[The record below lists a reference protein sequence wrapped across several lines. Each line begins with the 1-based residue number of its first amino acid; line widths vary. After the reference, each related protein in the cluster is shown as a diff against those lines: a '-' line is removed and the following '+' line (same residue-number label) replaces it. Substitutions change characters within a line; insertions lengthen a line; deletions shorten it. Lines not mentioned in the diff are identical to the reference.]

1 MTGGENMSAV
11 HPKPSFL
18 VGLIGSGIAAS
29 RTPPMHEAAADA
41 AGIRYIYKKIDM
53 TELNLGVEALPDLL
67 TAAKRMG
74 FDGLNITHPCKQAI
88 LPLLDEL
95 SPDAQALGAVNTV
108 VIRDGR
114 MIGHNTDWFGFAENF
129 RRNMQGA
136 PLNQVVQF
144 GAGGAGAAVAFALM
158 KLGVQE
164 LTIIDV
170 DPAKAR
176 GVADGLSAR
185 FVEARVKVGDDV
197 AAAIAGANGVV
208 NATPIGMD
216 KYPGTPLPVALLRPD
231 LWVAEIVYFPLET
244 TLLRAARALGCRTV
258 DGGGMAIFQGT
269 EAFRLFTGIP
279 PDPDVFFETF
289 ASLGRVTPSR

>member
-1 MTGGENMSAV
+1 MPTMHQKS
-11 HPKPSFL
+11 SFL

-41 AGIRYIYKKIDM
+41 AGIRYLYKKIDL
-53 TELNLGVEALPDLL
+53 TELKLGAEALQELL

-74 FDGLNITHPCKQAI
+74 FDGLNVTHPCKQAI
-88 LPLLDEL
+88 IPLLDEL
-95 SPDAQALGAVNTV
+95 SPDAEALGAVNTV
-108 VIRDGR
+108 VVRNGR

-129 RRNMQGA
+129 RRKMQGA
-136 PLNQVVQF
+136 SLGRVVQF

-158 KLGVQE
+158 KLGVRE

-170 DPAKAR
+170 DSAKAQN
-176 GVADGLSAR
+176 VVDGLSSR
-185 FVEARVKVGDDV
+185 FAEGRLRVGQDVAVAV
-197 AAAIAGANGVV
+197 AAADGIV

-216 KYPGTPLPVALLRPD
+216 KYPGTPLPTALLRPD

-244 TLLRAARALGCRTV
+244 ALLRAARALGCRTV

-269 EAFRLFTGIP
+269 EAFRLFTDIS
-279 PDPDVFFETF
+279 PDPDIFLATF
-289 ASLGRVTPSR
+289 VSLGG

>member
-1 MTGGENMSAV
+1 MLAV
-11 HPKPSFL
+11 HPNPSFL

-41 AGIRYIYKKIDM
+41 AGIRYLYRKIDLN
-53 TELNLGVEALPDLL
+53 ELKLGVEALPDLL
-67 TAAKRMG
+67 TAAKRMS
-74 FDGLNITHPCKQAI
+74 FNGLNVTHPCKQAI

-95 SPDAQALGAVNTV
+95 SPDAEALGAVNTV
-108 VIRDGR
+108 VIKNGR
-114 MIGHNTDWFGFAENF
+114 MTGHNTDWFGFAENF

-136 PLNQVVQF
+136 PLGRVVQF

-170 DPAKAR
+170 DLPKAR
-176 GVADGLSAR
+176 SVVDGLSAR
-185 FVEARVKVGDDV
+185 FEKGRLKVGQDV
-197 AAAIAGANGVV
+197 AAAVAAADGIV

-216 KYPGTPLPVALLRPD
+216 KYPGTPLPTALLRPG
-231 LWVAEIVYFPLET
+231 LWVAEVVYFPLET
-244 TLLRAARALGCRTV
+244 ALLRAARALGCRTV

-269 EAFRLFTGIP
+269 EAFRLFTGVS
-279 PDPDVFFETF
+279 PDPDIFLATF
-289 ASLGRVTPSR
+289 VSLGG

>member
-1 MTGGENMSAV
+1 MPTMHQKS
-11 HPKPSFL
+11 SFL

-41 AGIRYIYKKIDM
+41 AGIRYLYQKIDL
-53 TELNLGVEALPDLL
+53 TELKLGAEALPDLL

-74 FDGLNITHPCKQAI
+74 FDGLNVTHPCKQAI
-88 LPLLDEL
+88 IPLLDEL
-95 SPDAQALGAVNTV
+95 SPDAKALGAVNTV
-108 VIRDGR
+108 VVKSGR

-129 RRNMQGA
+129 RRNMQDASLGR
-136 PLNQVVQF
+136 VVQF

-158 KLGVQE
+158 KLGVRE

-170 DPAKAR
+170 DPAKAQNL
-176 GVADGLSAR
+176 VDGLSPRLAEGR
-185 FVEARVKVGDDV
+185 LRVGQDV
-197 AAAIAGANGVV
+197 AAAVAAADGIV

-216 KYPGTPLPVALLRPD
+216 KYPGTPLPTPLLRPD

-244 TLLRAARALGCRTV
+244 ALLRTARAIGCRTV

-269 EAFRLFTGIP
+269 EAFRLFTGIS
-279 PDPDVFFETF
+279 PDPNVFFATF
-289 ASLGRVTPSR
+289 ASLGG

>member
-1 MTGGENMSAV
+1 MPTMHQKS
-11 HPKPSFL
+11 SFL

-41 AGIRYIYKKIDM
+41 AGIRYLYKKIDL
-53 TELNLGVEALPDLL
+53 TELKLGAEALQELL

-74 FDGLNITHPCKQAI
+74 FDGLNVTHPCKQAI
-88 LPLLDEL
+88 IPLLDEL
-95 SPDAQALGAVNTV
+95 SPDAEALGAVNTV
-108 VIRDGR
+108 VVRNGR

-129 RRNMQGA
+129 RRKMQGA
-136 PLNQVVQF
+136 SLGRVVQF

-158 KLGVQE
+158 KLGVRE

-170 DPAKAR
+170 DSAKAQN
-176 GVADGLSAR
+176 VVDGLSSR
-185 FVEARVKVGDDV
+185 FAEGRLRVGQDVAVAV
-197 AAAIAGANGVV
+197 AAADGIV

-216 KYPGTPLPVALLRPD
+216 KYPGTPLPTALLRPD

-244 TLLRAARALGCRTV
+244 ALLRAARALGCRTV

-269 EAFRLFTGIP
+269 EAFRLFTGIS
-279 PDPDVFFETF
+279 PDPDIFLATF
-289 ASLGRVTPSR
+289 VSLGG

>member
-1 MTGGENMSAV
+1 MPNM
-11 HPKPSFL
+11 HPKSSFL

-41 AGIRYIYKKIDM
+41 AGIRYLYKKIDLA
-53 TELNLGVEALPDLL
+53 ELKLGVEALPELL
-67 TAAKRMG
+67 TAARRMG
-74 FDGLNITHPCKQAI
+74 FDGLNVTHPCKQAI

-95 SPDAQALGAVNTV
+95 SPDAEALGAVNTV
-108 VIRDGR
+108 VIRNGR
-114 MIGHNTDWFGFAENF
+114 LIGRNTDWFGFAENF

-136 PLNQVVQF
+136 SLGRVVQF

-158 KLGVQE
+158 KLGGQE

-170 DPAKAR
+170 DLAKAQSL
-176 GVADGLSAR
+176 VDSLSPR
-185 FVEARVKVGDDV
+185 FAEGRLRAGKDV
-197 AAAIAGANGVV
+197 AAALAAADGIV

-216 KYPGTPLPVALLRPD
+216 KYPGTPLPTDLLRPD

-244 TLLRAARALGCRTV
+244 ALLRAARAVGCRTV

-269 EAFRLFTGIP
+269 EAFRLFTDIS
-279 PDPDVFFETF
+279 PDPDVFFATF
-289 ASLGRVTPSR
+289 ASLGG

>member
-1 MTGGENMSAV
+1 MSEAA
-11 HPKPSFL
+11 PKPSFL
-18 VGLIGSGIAAS
+18 VGLIGSGIMAS

-53 TELNLGVEALPDLL
+53 TELGLGVEALPDLL

-74 FDGLNITHPCKQAI
+74 FDGLNVTHPCKQAI

-114 MIGHNTDWFGFAENF
+114 TIGHNTDWFGFAENF

-136 PLNQVVQF
+136 PLDRVVQF
-144 GAGGAGAAVAFALM
+144 GAGGAGSAVAFALM

-164 LTIIDV
+164 LTIVDV
-170 DPAKAR
+170 DPVKAQS
-176 GVADGLSAR
+176 VADSLSTR
-185 FVEARVKVGDDV
+185 FAGPRVQVSRD
-197 AAAIAGANGVV
+197 AAFAIANAEGVV
-208 NATPIGMD
+208 NATPVGMD
-216 KYPGTPLPVALLRPD
+216 KYPGTPLPAELLRPHI
-231 LWVAEIVYFPLET
+231 WVAEIIYFPLET
-244 TLLRAARALGCRTV
+244 ALLRAARSLGCRTV

-279 PDPDVFFETF
+279 PDPDVFFRTF
-289 ASLGRVTPSR
+289 ASLEG

>member
-1 MTGGENMSAV
+1 MPSIQ
-11 HPKPSFL
+11 PKPSFL

-41 AGIRYIYKKIDM
+41 AGIRYLYKKIDLN
-53 TELNLGVEALPDLL
+53 ELKLGVEALPELL
-67 TAAKRMG
+67 AAAKRMG
-74 FDGLNITHPCKQAI
+74 FGGLNVTHPCKQAI

-95 SPDAQALGAVNTV
+95 SPDAEALGAVNTV
-108 VIRDGR
+108 VINNGR
-114 MIGHNTDWFGFAENF
+114 MTGHNTDWFGFAENF

-136 PLNQVVQF
+136 PLGRVVQF

-164 LTIIDV
+164 LIIV
-170 DPAKAR
+170 DLDLAKAQS
-176 GVADGLSAR
+176 VVDGLSPR
-185 FVEARVKVGDDV
+185 FAEGRLKAGQDVATAV
-197 AAAIAGANGVV
+197 AAADGIV

-216 KYPGTPLPVALLRPD
+216 KYPGTPLPTALLRPD

-244 TLLRAARALGCRTV
+244 ALLREARALGCRTV

-269 EAFRLFTGIP
+269 EAFRLFTGIS
-279 PDPDVFFETF
+279 PDPDVFFSTF
-289 ASLGRVTPSR
+289 ASLGG

>member
-1 MTGGENMSAV
+1 M

-41 AGIRYIYKKIDM
+41 AGIRYLYKKIDLA
-53 TELNLGVEALPDLL
+53 ELKLGVEALPELL

-74 FDGLNITHPCKQAI
+74 FDGLNVTHPCKQAI

-95 SPDAQALGAVNTV
+95 SPDAEALGAVNTV
-108 VIRDGR
+108 VIRNGR
-114 MIGHNTDWFGFAENF
+114 MTGHNTDWFGFAENF

-136 PLNQVVQF
+136 SLGRVVQF
-144 GAGGAGAAVAFALM
+144 GAGGAGSAVAFALM

-170 DPAKAR
+170 DFAKAQSLVDSLSPR
-176 GVADGLSAR
+176 FAEGRLRAGHDVAVA
-185 FVEARVKVGDDV
+185 V
-197 AAAIAGANGVV
+197 AAADGIV

-216 KYPGTPLPVALLRPD
+216 KYPGTALPMALLRPD

-244 TLLRAARALGCRTV
+244 ALLRAARALGCRTV

-269 EAFRLFTGIP
+269 EAFRLFTGVS
-279 PDPDVFFETF
+279 PDPDVFFATF
-289 ASLGRVTPSR
+289 ASLGG

>member
-1 MTGGENMSAV
+1 MPTM
-11 HPKPSFL
+11 HPKSSFL

-41 AGIRYIYKKIDM
+41 AGIRYLYKKIDL
-53 TELNLGVEALPDLL
+53 TELKLGVEALPELL
-67 TAAKRMG
+67 TAAKRLG
-74 FDGLNITHPCKQAI
+74 FDGLNVTHPCKQAI

-95 SPDAQALGAVNTV
+95 SPDAEALGAVNTV
-108 VIRDGR
+108 VVRNGR
-114 MIGHNTDWFGFAENF
+114 TIGHNTDWFGFAENF

-136 PLNQVVQF
+136 TLARVVQF

-170 DPAKAR
+170 DLAKAQS
-176 GVADGLSAR
+176 VIDGLSPR
-185 FVEARVKVGDDV
+185 FAEGRLKAGQDVATAV
-197 AAAIAGANGVV
+197 AAADGIV

-216 KYPGTPLPVALLRPD
+216 KYPGTPLPTALLRPD

-244 TLLRAARALGCRTV
+244 ALLRAARALGCRTV

-269 EAFRLFTGIP
+269 EAFRLFTGIS
-279 PDPDVFFETF
+279 PDPDVFFATF
-289 ASLGRVTPSR
+289 ASLGG

>member
-1 MTGGENMSAV
+1 MSGM
-11 HPKPSFL
+11 HPKSAFL

-41 AGIRYIYKKIDM
+41 AGIRYLYKKIDLA
-53 TELNLGVEALPDLL
+53 ELNLGVKALPELL

-74 FDGLNITHPCKQAI
+74 FDGLNVTHPCKQAI

-108 VIRDGR
+108 VIRNGR
-114 MIGHNTDWFGFAENF
+114 MTGHNTDWFGFAENF
-129 RRNMQGA
+129 RRNMQGVS
-136 PLNQVVQF
+136 LGRVVQF

-158 KLGVQE
+158 KLGVQD

-170 DPAKAR
+170 DLAKAQGLVDSLSSR
-176 GVADGLSAR
+176 FAQARLSAGQD
-185 FVEARVKVGDDV
+185 VATAV
-197 AAAIAGANGVV
+197 AAADGIV

-244 TLLRAARALGCRTV
+244 ALLRAARALGCRSV

-269 EAFRLFTGIP
+269 EAFRLFTGIS
-279 PDPDVFFETF
+279 PDPDVFLATF
-289 ASLGRVTPSR
+289 AALGG

>member
-1 MTGGENMSAV
+1 MPTMHQKS
-11 HPKPSFL
+11 SFL

-29 RTPPMHEAAADA
+29 RTPPMHEAAADV
-41 AGIRYIYKKIDM
+41 AGIRYLYKKIDLA
-53 TELNLGVEALPDLL
+53 ELGLGAEALPELL

-74 FDGLNITHPCKQAI
+74 FDGLNVTHPCKQAI

-95 SPDAQALGAVNTV
+95 SPDAEALSAVNTV
-108 VIRDGR
+108 VISNGR
-114 MIGHNTDWFGFAENF
+114 MTGHNTDWFGFAENF

-136 PLNQVVQF
+136 PLGRVVQF

-158 KLGVQE
+158 KLGVRE

-170 DPAKAR
+170 DLAKAQN
-176 GVADGLSAR
+176 VVDGLSPR
-185 FVEARVKVGDDV
+185 FAEGRLRASHDIAAAV
-197 AAAIAGANGVV
+197 AAADGIV

-216 KYPGTPLPVALLRPD
+216 KYPGTPLPTVLLRPD

-244 TLLRAARALGCRTV
+244 ALLRTARARGCRTV

-269 EAFRLFTGIP
+269 EAFRLFTGIS
-279 PDPDVFFETF
+279 PDPDVFFATF
-289 ASLGRVTPSR
+289 ASLGG

>member
-1 MTGGENMSAV
+1 MPNM
-11 HPKPSFL
+11 HPNSSFL

-41 AGIRYIYKKIDM
+41 AGIRYLYKKIDL
-53 TELNLGVEALPDLL
+53 TELKLGVEALPELL

-74 FDGLNITHPCKQAI
+74 FDGLNVTHPCKQAI
-88 LPLLDEL
+88 LPLLDAL
-95 SPDAQALGAVNTV
+95 SSDAEALGAVNTV
-108 VIRDGR
+108 VIRNGR
-114 MIGHNTDWFGFAENF
+114 TKGHNTDWFGFAENF

-136 PLNQVVQF
+136 PLGRAVQF

-170 DPAKAR
+170 DSAKAES
-176 GVADGLSAR
+176 VADSLSSR
-185 FVEARVKVGDDV
+185 FEKGRLKVGQDV
-197 AAAIAGANGVV
+197 AAAVAAADGIV

-216 KYPGTPLPVALLRPD
+216 KYPGTPLPTALLRAD

-244 TLLRAARALGCRTV
+244 ALLRAARALGCRTV
-258 DGGGMAIFQGT
+258 DGSGMAIFQGT
-269 EAFRLFTGIP
+269 EAFRLFTGIS
-279 PDPDVFFETF
+279 PDPDVFFATF
-289 ASLGRVTPSR
+289 ASQGG

>member
-1 MTGGENMSAV
+1 MLAV

-41 AGIRYIYKKIDM
+41 AGIRYLYKKIDLA
-53 TELNLGVEALPDLL
+53 ELKLDVEALPELIA
-67 TAAKRMG
+67 AAKWMG
-74 FDGLNITHPCKQAI
+74 FDGLNVTHPCKQAI

-95 SPDAQALGAVNTV
+95 SPDAEALGAVNTV
-108 VIRDGR
+108 VIRNGR
-114 MIGHNTDWFGFAENF
+114 LTGHNTDWFGFAENF

-136 PLNQVVQF
+136 PLGRVVQF

-158 KLGVQE
+158 NLGVQD

-170 DPAKAR
+170 DLLKAQS
-176 GVADGLSAR
+176 VVDALSSR
-185 FVEARVKVGDDV
+185 FEKGRLKVGQDV
-197 AAAIAGANGVV
+197 AAAVAAADGIV
-208 NATPIGMD
+208 NATPIGME
-216 KYPGTPLPVALLRPD
+216 KYPGTPLPVALLRPG

-244 TLLRAARALGCRTV
+244 ALLRAARALGCRTV

-269 EAFRLFTGIP
+269 EAFRLFTGIS
-279 PDPDVFFETF
+279 PDPDVFLATF
-289 ASLGRVTPSR
+289 ASLGG

>member
-1 MTGGENMSAV
+1 MPSMHQKS
-11 HPKPSFL
+11 SFL

-41 AGIRYIYKKIDM
+41 AGIRYLYKKIDL
-53 TELNLGVEALPDLL
+53 TELKLGAEALPELL

-74 FDGLNITHPCKQAI
+74 FDGLNVTHPCKQAI

-95 SPDAQALGAVNTV
+95 SPDAEALGAVNTV
-108 VIRDGR
+108 VVRNGR

-136 PLNQVVQF
+136 SLGRVVQF
-144 GAGGAGAAVAFALM
+144 GAGGAGAAVTFALM

-164 LTIIDV
+164 LTIIDL
-170 DPAKAR
+170 DSTKAQS
-176 GVADGLSAR
+176 VVDGLSPR
-185 FVEARVKVGDDV
+185 FAEGRLTAGADV
-197 AAAIAGANGVV
+197 AAAVAAADGIV

-216 KYPGTPLPVALLRPD
+216 KYPGTPLPTDLLRPD

-244 TLLRAARALGCRTV
+244 ALLRAARALGCRTV

-269 EAFRLFTGIP
+269 EAFRLFTDVS
-279 PDPDVFFETF
+279 PDPDVFLATF
-289 ASLGRVTPSR
+289 ASLGG